1 MTHFKYTIR
10 RGNVIYYNRR
20 VPLHAVHLYGSHVRH
35 ALSSEDVTAAAYAR
49 RLTDLLDE
57 IWSLPKVTYIDLP
70 AVIAGFAPKKNLL
83 SEVVDE
89 YLMTRDID
97 PSACTVATRTL
108 IKLVGDR
115 DVASYTRDDAKL
127 LMQTLQLQGNK
138 TATVRRKTS
147 VLAAIFNHA
156 YAEFEVNKRNPFAR
170 LHIPHEGK
178 DASKRGTFTIEQLK
192 QGYQNALTS
201 GSHVQLLMPLLGETG
216 CRIAEIAGLEL
227 NDINM
232 HAETINIRPNSIR
245 RLKTRT
251 SNRIIPLV
259 GYAKK
264 AMTTALQHASEQYL
278 YPQYVQNGIC
288 SATVASNAL
297 GFWMK
302 KEFGLTSHSL
312 RHTFRDRLRNSNCPL
327 ELIDQISG
335 WSSVNNVGSSYG
347 SGFHLDK
354 VREQLLKIAL

>member
-1 MTHFKYTIR
+1 MTHMKYTIQ
-10 RGNVIYYNRR
+10 RGNVTYYNCR
-20 VPLHAVHLYGSHVRH
+20 VPLHAVNLYGSHVRH
-35 ALSSEDVTAAAYAR
+35 ALSSEVVTAAAYAR

-57 IWSLPKVTYIDLP
+57 IWSLPKVTYIDLSV
-70 AVIAGFAPKKNLL
+70 VIAGFAPKKNLL

-178 DASKRGTFTIEQLK
+178 DASKRGTFTMEQLK
-192 QGYQNALTS
+192 QGYQHAITS

-227 NDINM
+227 NDIDM
-232 HAETINIRPNSIR
+232 HAETIKIRPNSIR

-251 SNRIIPLV
+251 SNRVIPLV

-264 AMTTALQHASEQYL
+264 AMTTALKQASEQYL
-278 YPQYVQNGIC
+278 YPQYVQHGIC
-288 SATVASNAL
+288 SATVVSNAL

-327 ELIDQISG
+327 ELIDQIGG

-347 SGFHLDK
+347 SGFHIDK

>member
-20 VPLHAVHLYGSHVRH
+20 VPLHAVNLYGSHVRH

-115 DVASYTRDDAKL
+115 DVASYSRDDAKL

-192 QGYQNALTS
+192 QGYQHALTS

-216 CRIAEIAGLEL
+216 CRIAEIAGLAL
-227 NDINM
+227 NDIDM
-232 HAETINIRPNSIR
+232 HAETINIRPNAIR
-245 RLKTRT
+245 CLKTRT
-251 SNRIIPLV
+251 SIRVIPLV
-259 GYAKK
+259 GYAKT
-264 AMTTALQHASEQYL
+264 AMKMALQHSSEQYL
-278 YPQYVQNGIC
+278 YPEYVQNGSC

-312 RHTFRDRLRNSNCPL
+312 RHTFRDRLRNSDCPL
-327 ELIDQISG
+327 ELIDQIGG

-347 SGFHLDK
+347 SGFHIDK